1 MKKTI
6 SIIAVLVCLATVVS
20 AQPGGA
26 GAGAARA
33 RGRGINGDW
42 MVSQEFNGMQ
52 MDSIL
57 SFSRARDGGMT
68 GQWISMWGLNDLQN
82 VQFQDGQL
90 TFRQVREGFDGQSM
104 TSTFKGTISED
115 KLVGTL
121 SSDMG
126 DSRLEGRRAPRMPRG
141 AGIWN
146 LTMRFGEREMPITL
160 TISADEQGE
169 PTAKWASE
177 RGEAQVS
184 NVEFTRREL
193 TFTVTSSVGDRQWES
208 TFEGTIEGETLSG
221 ALKSEMGE
229 IAVEGTRQGADLIGT
244 WNLQVVSER
253 GTRPQRLVVN
263 PDLSALYGAMAI
275 NKVDFK
281 DGQVSFKIVR
291 QFGERTMEMDFTGKV
306 QDSKLE
312 GELSTQ
318 MGSQKVTGTKVV
330 RRGFRPM

>member
-6 SIIAVLVCLATVVS
+6 SIIAVLVGIIMALPVDVS
-20 AQPGGA
+20 AQPMGG
-26 GAGAARA
+26 
-33 RGRGINGDW
+33 RGRGIYGDW

-57 SFSRARDGGMT
+57 SISREQGGGTT
-68 GQWISMWGLNDLQN
+68 GQWISMWGLDDLQN

-115 KLVGTL
+115 RLVGTI
-121 SSDMG
+121 SSDRG

-146 LTMRFGEREMPITL
+146 LAMRFGEREMPITL

-169 PTAKWASE
+169 ATAKWASE

-184 NVEFTRREL
+184 NVEFTRNEL
-193 TFTVTSSVGDRQWES
+193 AFTVTSSIGDRQWES
-208 TFEGTIEGETLSG
+208 RFEGAIEGENLSG
-221 ALKSEMGE
+221 ALRSEMGD
-229 IAVEGTRQGADLIGT
+229 IAVEGRRQGADLIGT

-263 PDLSALYGAMAI
+263 PDLSALYGATTI
-275 NKVDFK
+275 DKVDFTG
-281 DGQVSFKIVR
+281 GQIRFKIVR
-291 QFGERTMEMDFTGKV
+291 EFGERTMEMDFTGKI

-318 MGSQKVTGTKVV
+318 MGSQRVTGTREV
-330 RRGFRPM
+330 RRGLRPM